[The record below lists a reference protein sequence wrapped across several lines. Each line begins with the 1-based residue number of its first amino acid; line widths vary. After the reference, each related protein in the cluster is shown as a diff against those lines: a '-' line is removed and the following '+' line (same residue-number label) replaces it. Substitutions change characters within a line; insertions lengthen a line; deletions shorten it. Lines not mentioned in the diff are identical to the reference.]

1 MARPRALISRVRE
14 RTQRRTI
21 SAASRFDVRHKRS
34 ATMSTQSKFE
44 RSLLSHDEY
53 QPVGATHHPAI
64 YELSRKELQDVR
76 VRLRQ
81 LLDKERTQ
89 ARQKRRGKSA
99 TRGASS
105 PGDVEHATK
114 RKQVFAAALKR
125 ANREVSRLEIL
136 EARTANIET
145 AQRALALRRAANF
158 QSGPPA
164 GKPASDGMR
173 PLPSRRRTVT
183 VPGARIGSITK
194 ATQRAQARRDKRG

>member
-1 MARPRALISRVRE
+1 
-14 RTQRRTI
+14 
-21 SAASRFDVRHKRS
+21 
-34 ATMSTQSKFE
+34 MSMQSKFE
-44 RSLLSHDEY
+44 RRLLSHDEY

-64 YELSRKELQDVR
+64 YELSRKELPDVR

-89 ARQKRRGKSA
+89 ARQKRREQRGKSA

-164 GKPASDGMR
+164 GKTASDGMR